1 MALGEFLPDNP
12 PEPIGGV
19 AEPIEKSDIGK
30 IGEVAEVRPVGGFSK
45 GKPANAVRHAEA
57 QQVGSAFDLAFA
69 SEGFV
74 VPRTLVQILW
84 QERENKGPIFGEEG
98 ERVHTSFLPHKETKF
113 NLPLKLAHMPP
124 SPPLPCALA
133 SKEGEGDSR
142 QGGAICVAITR
153 SVEISFPASIKC
165 L

>member
-1 MALGEFLPDNP
+1 MGVALGEFLPDNP

-19 AEPIEKSDIGK
+19 AEPIEESDIGK
-30 IGEVAEVRPVGGFSK
+30 IGEVRPVGGFSK

-69 SEGFV
+69 GEGFV
-74 VPRTLVQILW
+74 VPHTLVQILW
-84 QERENKGPIFGEEG
+84 QERENKGPLFGEEG

-124 SPPLPCALA
+124 TPLPVAHTSLVQFHA
-133 SKEGEGDSR
+133 SYRGMGF
-142 QGGAICVAITR
+142 
-153 SVEISFPASIKC
+153 ISSH
-165 L
+165 